1 MINPTLIL
9 SFSLAL
15 AAVCLSCVPLGLFS
29 SKINHTS
36 PAPNLV
42 SKTIS
47 GKPIRVT
54 DFWLLCLLIL
64 VPGVAQGI
72 VTGGLQSVILSL
84 WGADKSRTLM
94 QAYG

>member
-1 MINPTLIL
+1 MW
-9 SFSLAL
+9 
-15 AAVCLSCVPLGLFS
+15 
-29 SKINHTS
+29 
-36 PAPNLV
+36 
-42 SKTIS
+42 
-47 GKPIRVT
+47 VT

-64 VPGVAQGI
+64 IPGIAQGI